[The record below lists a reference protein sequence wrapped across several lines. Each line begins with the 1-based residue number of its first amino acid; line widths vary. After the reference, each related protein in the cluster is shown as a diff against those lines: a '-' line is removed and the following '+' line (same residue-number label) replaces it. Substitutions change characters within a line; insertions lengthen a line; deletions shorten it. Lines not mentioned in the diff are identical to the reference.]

1 MIAWTQGRQFCW
13 ARPQQR
19 DGGGGAQEHGK
30 SMVKSEQ
37 QAEKL
42 AHELAES
49 EDGSN

>member
-19 DGGGGAQEHGK
+19 DGGGRAQEHGK
-30 SMVKSEQ
+30 SMDKSEQ